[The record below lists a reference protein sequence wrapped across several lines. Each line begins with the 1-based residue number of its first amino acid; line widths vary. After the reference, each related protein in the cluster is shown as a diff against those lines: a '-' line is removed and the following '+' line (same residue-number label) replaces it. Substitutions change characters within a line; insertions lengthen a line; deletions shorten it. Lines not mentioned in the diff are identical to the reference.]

1 MNDPDF
7 IKLRNRVLI
16 GILIVL
22 AFLIPLIFLF
32 INKFDAGSSKLI
44 KKINKE
50 ESVTVLLT
58 SPDCKTC
65 KEIEKLLSS
74 KNVNYYKL
82 DISKKNEYQEFLQRL
97 TITEKEVVL
106 PTIMYINEGNLVA
119 TLVEVK
125 DDEDLNDF
133 IENYGL
139 DN

>member
-32 INKFDAGSSKLI
+32 INKFDAGNSKLI